1 MASLPPG
8 SGPPS
13 DVNSPVLP
21 PRGTPFNG
29 AGLDLNA
36 GSSPAPSGP
45 QDNSAKSKR
54 NKRDSRKKREAKGL
68 DTDNQPPPKKK
79 AAFVPNVALP
89 SSDLSILRP
98 LLLAEPRPSDLLPP
112 QPRQLNL
119 VSRTS
124 SEVIGQSWDF
134 YEVVDKLTNKNGF
147 RYSYAIA
154 DPEFSHIKYRQTDLY
169 PYHARFSFE
178 DSPAAIHFSKD
189 ALAVTTPNPW
199 HSARANVCAREGS
212 YYYEA
217 RVISG
222 VVNDGTDPQAAASAT
237 NGTAK
242 PLPARGHVRLGFA
255 RREADLDVNV
265 GVDCY
270 GYGIRDVNGEV
281 VNRMRC
287 EYFFPKGESIREGDV
302 IGMLITLP
310 PISLHKKVVEG
321 TYDPADDDDDD
332 DDDNDNDNDNHHH
345 HPPGSVN
352 IIRDRIPFHY
362 KSDFCWQQ
370 SNVFP
375 TKHLR
380 DYAFNLKDTP
390 GLGPPS
396 PLNQDDPS
404 MRTLPGSAI
413 SIFKNG
419 VFMGSPF
426 KDLYSFLPPASRL
439 ANGTNNLGL
448 GERENADD
456 GLVGYYP
463 TVSCYGG
470 GAVECRFEAP
480 WWFGPPERAE
490 SGGPVRPIGERF
502 TDQIVE
508 DVVADIVD
516 EVEAMAVWGGVDG
529 DVVGGGG
536 GGGGSGGTTTTTT
549 TTNTATGNTAT
560 ATANTATTTT
570 TTTTAQ
576 VDGAG
581 ADADPSSSSSSS
593 GAVGGTQVLKGG
605 VGAAF
610 ESPLPS
616 RSDDPGAGAGAT
628 ATGSDA
634 ANTPNIDVENTGTPR
649 DDQDVEMEMS

>member
-1 MASLPPG
+1 MASQPTG

-13 DVNSPVLP
+13 DVNSPVIP

-36 GSSPAPSGP
+36 GSSPAPPSNASGP
-45 QDNSAKSKR
+45 QDSNAKSKR

-68 DTDNQPPPKKK
+68 DPENPPPPKKK
-79 AAFVPNVALP
+79 AAVVPNIALP
-89 SSDLSILRP
+89 SFDLSILRP

-119 VSRTS
+119 VNRTS
-124 SEVIGQSWDF
+124 SEAIGQSWDF

-199 HSARANVCAREGS
+199 HTARANVCAREGT

-217 RVISG
+217 RIISG
-222 VVNDGTDPQAAASAT
+222 VVNGDPQAALT
-237 NGTAK
+237 NGNAK
-242 PLPARGHVRLGFA
+242 PPPARGHVRLGFA

-310 PISLHKKVVEG
+310 PLSLHKKVVEG
-321 TYDPADDDDDD
+321 TYDPAVDDERG
-332 DDDNDNDNDNHHH
+332 NPGN
-345 HPPGSVN
+345 PGSVN

-396 PLNQDDPS
+396 PLNNDDAS
-404 MRTLPGSAI
+404 MRTLPGSSI
-413 SIFKNG
+413 TIFKNG
-419 VFMGSPF
+419 VQMGTPF
-426 KDLYSFLPPASRL
+426 KELYSFLPPASRL

-456 GLVGYYP
+456 GMIGYYP
-463 TVSCYGG
+463 AVSCYGG
-470 GAVECRFEAP
+470 GAVECRFEGP
-480 WWFGPPERAE
+480 WWFGPPAHTE
-490 SGGPVRPIGERF
+490 SGEPVRAIGERF
-502 TDQIVE
+502 SDQIVE
-508 DVVADIVD
+508 DVLADIID
-516 EVEAMAVWGGVDG
+516 EVEAMTVWGGVDG

-536 GGGGSGGTTTTTT
+536 GGSTTTTT
-549 TTNTATGNTAT
+549 TTNAAD
-560 ATANTATTTT
+560 AAAA
-570 TTTTAQ
+570 TTAQ

-581 ADADPSSSSSSS
+581 GDPSPSS

-610 ESPLPS
+610 GSPMPS
-616 RSDDPGAGAGAT
+616 GSDDPVAVGSRATPAAGE

-634 ANTPNIDVENTGTPR
+634 ANTPNIEHTGTPA
-649 DDQDVEMEMS
+649 DDQDVEMS